1 MKKLKVHEKKRY
13 LCWEDG
19 SPFYYLGDTA
29 WEMFH
34 RLNREEIR
42 YYLDIRASQE
52 FSVIQIAALAELDGL
67 NEPNAYGRLPFKVKE
82 GVPDLDCPDD
92 EGYSYWKHID
102 WAVKEM
108 GEKNLIAGILPT
120 WGDKFNK
127 KWGVGPEVFT
137 PERAFRYGVW
147 LGQRYQSIWN
157 IIWILGGDRPLEGK
171 VHEEIVDAMARGIK
185 STGDCHLMT
194 YHPCGETSSV
204 DFVLGKDYID
214 FHMIQSGHGLGGLE
228 SYRLLERTRNTEE
241 KPFLNGEPR
250 YEDHPAC
257 FKVENEYYWNAQDVR
272 QNAYWDMME
281 GVCGHTYGNHC
292 IWSFNKEKTDYF
304 PYTWKEALFHEGAGQ
319 MKYLKKLRLSRDY
332 FSFRPAPELIA
343 QAVLPPAYQCSGKG
357 EGYAYIYTP
366 YGLPIEANLESL
378 GWEGVKLSWY
388 NPRTGEEVLE
398 NILPTGRRLF
408 VSPSS
413 GKGQDWIAVITEAW

>member
-19 SPFYYLGDTA
+19 RPFYYLGDTA

-52 FSVIQIAALAELDGL
+52 FSVIQIAALAEFDGL
-67 NEPNAYGRLPFKVKE
+67 GEPNAYGRLPFKVKE
-82 GVPDLDCPDD
+82 GVPDLSCPDD
-92 EGYSYWKHID
+92 EGYSYWKHVD

-137 PERAFRYGVW
+137 PENAFQYGVW
-147 LGQRYQSIWN
+147 LGQRYQSVWN
-157 IIWILGGDRPLEGK
+157 IIWILGGDRPLESK
-171 VHEEIVDAMARGIK
+171 RHEEIVDAMARGIK

-204 DFVLGKDYID
+204 DFVSGKDYID

-228 SYRLLERTRNTEE
+228 SYRLLGRTRDTEK

-257 FKVENEYYWNAQDVR
+257 FKVENEYYWNAEDVR

-281 GVCGHTYGNHC
+281 GTCGHTYGNHC
-292 IWSFNKEKTDYF
+292 IWSFNRKKTDYF
-304 PYTWKEALFHEGAGQ
+304 PYTWEEALFHEGAEQ
-319 MKYLKKLRLSRDY
+319 IKYIKKLRLSRDY
-332 FSFRPAPELIA
+332 FSFRTAPELIT
-343 QAVLPPAYQCSGKG
+343 QELLPPAYQCSGKG
-357 EGYAYIYTP
+357 DGYAYIYTP
-366 YGLPIEANLESL
+366 YGLSIEANLNSL
-378 GWEGVKLSWY
+378 EWKGVKLSWY

-398 NILPTGRRLF
+398 NILPTKKCLL
-408 VSPSS
+408 VPPSS
-413 GKGQDWIAVITEAW
+413 GKGQDWIAVLTEAW